1 MSDPAVPPRTDAA
14 APPRTDAARNAVVT
28 GAARGIG
35 KSIAVRLAR
44 AGMNIVVSDIMGE
57 EAEKV
62 AREIGGMGVRAL
74 AVRTDVSCLSDAEAL
89 VRQAVSEL
97 GSIDILVNNAGIT
110 RDNLSLRMSASDWD
124 LVLGVNLKGTF
135 LCSQAAAKEMMKK
148 RFGRIVNLASVSGIL
163 GTAGQAN
170 YAASK
175 AGVIALTKSMAR
187 ELGGRN
193 ITVNAVAPG
202 FILTEMTE
210 KLPESVKEAYVAQ
223 IALKRAGSPEE
234 VAEAVHFLVSP
245 AAQYITGTV
254 LNVSGGLL
262 I

>member
-1 MSDPAVPPRTDAA
+1 MSDTRQTAII
-14 APPRTDAARNAVVT
+14 T

-35 KSIAVRLAR
+35 KVIAQRLAKE
-44 AGMNIVVSDIMGE
+44 GMNIVISDIMHE
-57 EAEKV
+57 EAIKTAAEIEKS
-62 AREIGGMGVRAL
+62 GVRVL
-74 AVRTDVSCLSDAEAL
+74 AVKTDVSSAKDAEELIKQTMSAFG
-89 VRQAVSEL
+89 AV
-97 GSIDILVNNAGIT
+97 DILINNAGVT
-110 RDNLSLRMSASDWD
+110 RDNLSIRMGESDWD
-124 LVLGVNLKGTF
+124 LVLNINLKGTF
-135 LCSQAAAKEMMKK
+135 LCSQYAAREMMKK
-148 RFGRIVNLASVSGIL
+148 RYGRIVNMASVSGIM

-170 YAASK
+170 YASSK

-193 ITVNAVAPG
+193 ITINAVAPG

-210 KLPESVKEAYVAQ
+210 KLPANVKEAYIAQ
-223 IALKRAGSPEE
+223 IALKRAGTPED
-234 VAEAVHFLVSP
+234 VAAAVHFLISP

>member
-1 MSDPAVPPRTDAA
+1 MPDA
-14 APPRTDAARNAVVT
+14 PLNAIVT

-35 KSIAVRLAR
+35 KAIALRLAKG
-44 AGMNIVVSDIMGE
+44 GMNVAVSDIMGE
-57 EAEKV
+57 EAEKT
-62 AREIGGMGVRAL
+62 AREVEKLGVRAL
-74 AVRTDVSCLSDAEAL
+74 AARSDVAKAADAGELVKRTVA
-89 VRQAVSEL
+89 EL
-97 GSIDILVNNAGIT
+97 GSVDVLVNNAGIT
-110 RDNLSLRMSASDWD
+110 RDNLSIRMAESDWD

-135 LCSQAAAKEMMKK
+135 LCSQGAAKEMMKK

-187 ELGGRN
+187 ELGARN

-210 KLPESVKEAYVAQ
+210 KLPDSVKEAYAAQ
-223 IALKRAGSPEE
+223 IALKRAGSPED

-245 AAQYITGTV
+245 AAQYITGIV

>member
-1 MSDPAVPPRTDAA
+1 MSDPA
-14 APPRTDAARNAVVT
+14 RNAIVT

-35 KSIAVRLAR
+35 KAIAMRLAR
-44 AGMNIVVSDIMGE
+44 EGINVVISDILAE
-57 EAEKV
+57 EAERT
-62 AREIGGMGVRAL
+62 AREIEKAGVRAL
-74 AVRTDVSCLSDAEAL
+74 ALKTDVSSGRDAEEL
-89 VRQAVSEL
+89 VKQTVAAF
-97 GSIDILVNNAGIT
+97 GSVDILVNNAGIT
-110 RDNLSLRMSASDWD
+110 RDNLSIRMAEGDWD
-124 LVLGVNLKGTF
+124 LVLNINLKGTF
-135 LCSQAAAKEMMKK
+135 LCSQFAAKEMMKK

-163 GTAGQAN
+163 GTAGQSN

-202 FILTEMTE
+202 FILTEMTS
-210 KLPESVKEAYVAQ
+210 KLPDSVKEAYIAQ
-223 IALKRAGSPEE
+223 IALKRAGTPEE

>member
-1 MSDPAVPPRTDAA
+1 MSEPAL
-14 APPRTDAARNAVVT
+14 NAIIT
-28 GAARGIG
+28 GGARGIG
-35 KSIAVRLAR
+35 KAIALRLAKE
-44 AGMNIVVSDIMGE
+44 GMNIVISDIMGE
-57 EAEKV
+57 EAEKT
-62 AREIGGMGVRAL
+62 AREIEKTGVRAL
-74 AVRTDVSCLSDAEAL
+74 AVTTDVSKSADAEAL
-89 VRQAVSEL
+89 TKRTIAAF
-97 GSIDILVNNAGIT
+97 GSVDILVNNAGIT
-110 RDNLSLRMSASDWD
+110 RDNLSIRMAESDWD
-124 LVLGVNLKGTF
+124 LVMNINLKGTF
-135 LCSQAAAKEMMKK
+135 LCSQFAAKEMMKK

-175 AGVIALTKSMAR
+175 AGIIALTKSMAR

-202 FILTEMTE
+202 FIMTEMTE
-210 KLPESVKEAYVAQ
+210 KLPEAVKEAYVAQ
-223 IALKRAGSPEE
+223 IALKRAGTPEE
-234 VAEAVHFLVSP
+234 VAEAVHFLASP

>member
-1 MSDPAVPPRTDAA
+1 MSDTAL
-14 APPRTDAARNAVVT
+14 NAIIT
-28 GAARGIG
+28 GGARGIG
-35 KSIAVRLAR
+35 KAIAQRLAR
-44 AGMNIVVSDIMGE
+44 EGMNIVISDIMGE
-57 EAEKV
+57 EAAKT
-62 AREIGGMGVRAL
+62 AREIEKTGVRAL
-74 AVRTDVSCLSDAEAL
+74 AVTTDVSKSLDAEAL
-89 VRQAVSEL
+89 VKQTMAAF
-97 GSIDILVNNAGIT
+97 GSVDILVNNAGIT
-110 RDNLSLRMSASDWD
+110 RDNLSIRMGESDWD
-124 LVLGVNLKGTF
+124 LVMSINLKGTF
-135 LCSQAAAKEMMKK
+135 LCSQFAAKEMMKK
-148 RFGRIVNLASVSGIL
+148 RFGRIINLASVSGIL

-175 AGVIALTKSMAR
+175 AGIIALSKSMAR

-210 KLPESVKEAYVAQ
+210 KLPENVKEAYIAQ
-223 IALKRAGSPEE
+223 IALKRAGTPDE
-234 VAEAVHFLVSP
+234 VADAVHFLVSP

>member
-1 MSDPAVPPRTDAA
+1 MSDTRQTAII
-14 APPRTDAARNAVVT
+14 T

-35 KSIAVRLAR
+35 KAIAQRLAKE
-44 AGMNIVVSDIMGE
+44 GMNIVISDILHE
-57 EAEKV
+57 EAVKTAAEIEKT
-62 AREIGGMGVRAL
+62 GVRTL
-74 AVRTDVSCLSDAEAL
+74 AIKTDVANAKDAEAL
-89 VRQAVSEL
+89 IKQTMDAF
-97 GSIDILVNNAGIT
+97 GSVDILINNAGVT
-110 RDNLSLRMSASDWD
+110 RDNLSIRMGESDWD
-124 LVLGVNLKGTF
+124 LVLSINLKGTF
-135 LCSQAAAKEMMKK
+135 LCSQYAAREMMKK
-148 RFGRIVNLASVSGIL
+148 RYGRIVNMASVSGIM

-170 YAASK
+170 YASSK

-187 ELGGRN
+187 ELGVRN

-210 KLPESVKEAYVAQ
+210 KLPTTVKEAYIAQ
-223 IALKRAGSPEE
+223 IALKRAGTPED
-234 VAEAVHFLVSP
+234 VAAAVHFLISP

>member
-1 MSDPAVPPRTDAA
+1 MSETAL
-14 APPRTDAARNAVVT
+14 NAIVT
-28 GAARGIG
+28 GSARGIG
-35 KSIAVRLAR
+35 KAIALHLAR
-44 AGMNIVVSDIMGE
+44 KGMNVVISDIMGE
-57 EAEKV
+57 EAAKT
-62 AREIGGMGVRAL
+62 AREIATSGVRTL
-74 AVRTDVSCLSDAEAL
+74 AVTTDVSKSAAAEDLIKQTVA
-89 VRQAVSEL
+89 AF
-97 GSIDILVNNAGIT
+97 GSVDILVNNAGIT
-110 RDNLSLRMSASDWD
+110 RDNLSIRMAESDWD
-124 LVLGVNLKGTF
+124 LVMDINLKGTF
-135 LCSQAAAKEMMKK
+135 LCSQVAAKEMMKK
-148 RFGRIVNLASVSGIL
+148 RFGRIINLASVSGIL

-175 AGVIALTKSMAR
+175 AGIIALSKSMAR

-210 KLPESVKEAYVAQ
+210 KLPENVKEAYIAQ
-223 IALKRAGSPEE
+223 IALKRAGTPED
-234 VAEAVHFLVSP
+234 VAEAVYFLASP

>member
-1 MSDPAVPPRTDAA
+1 MPDA
-14 APPRTDAARNAVVT
+14 PLNAIVT

-35 KSIAVRLAR
+35 KAIALRLAKS
-44 AGMNIVVSDIMGE
+44 GMNVVVSDILGE
-57 EAEKV
+57 EAEKT
-62 AREIGGMGVRAL
+62 AREVERLGVRAL
-74 AVRTDVSCLSDAEAL
+74 AARSDVAKPADAEELIKRTVA
-89 VRQAVSEL
+89 EL
-97 GSIDILVNNAGIT
+97 GSVDVLVNNAGIT
-110 RDNLSLRMSASDWD
+110 RDNLSIRMAESDWD

-135 LCSQAAAKEMMKK
+135 LCAQAAAKEMMRK

-187 ELGGRN
+187 ELGARN

-210 KLPESVKEAYVAQ
+210 KLPDSVKEAYTAQ
-223 IALKRAGSPEE
+223 IALKRAGSPED

-245 AAQYITGTV
+245 AAQYITGIV

>member
-1 MSDPAVPPRTDAA
+1 MSEPKLTAI
-14 APPRTDAARNAVVT
+14 VT

-35 KSIAVRLAR
+35 KAIAKRLAKE
-44 AGMNIVVSDIMGE
+44 GINIVISDIMGE
-57 EAEKV
+57 EAEKT
-62 AREIGGMGVRAL
+62 AREIEQAGVRVL
-74 AVRTDVSCLSDAEAL
+74 AVRSDVSSSADAEAL
-89 VRQAVSEL
+89 VKQTVAAFGAV
-97 GSIDILVNNAGIT
+97 DILVNNAGIT
-110 RDNLSLRMSASDWD
+110 RDNLSIRMAESDWD
-124 LVLGVNLKGTF
+124 LVLAINLKGTF
-135 LCSQAAAKEMMKK
+135 LCSQFAAKEMMKK

-210 KLPESVKEAYVAQ
+210 KLPEAVKEAYAAQ
-223 IALKRAGSPEE
+223 IALKRAGTPEE
-234 VAEAVHFLVSP
+234 VAEAVHFLASP
-245 AAQYITGTV
+245 AAQYITGSV